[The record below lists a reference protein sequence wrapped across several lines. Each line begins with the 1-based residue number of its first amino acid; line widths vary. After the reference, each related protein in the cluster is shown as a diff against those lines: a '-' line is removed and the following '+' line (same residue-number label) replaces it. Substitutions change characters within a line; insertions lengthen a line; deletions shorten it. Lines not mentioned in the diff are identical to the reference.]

1 MQSTVGADDDLSGNI
16 LRRSPKHHLNVRFA
30 LELVEDLTVELEGD
44 FYSSYF
50 ADNANSV
57 ASVFTRDERINLR
70 MSYDRQNWRYWVN
83 VLNLTDTLEDRATFS
98 RGVMTFRTVDG
109 LSYYAGASYRF

>member
-50 ADNANSV
+50 ADNANSA

-83 VLNLTDTLEDRATFS
+83 VLNLSLIHI
-98 RGVMTFRTVDG
+98 
-109 LSYYAGASYRF
+109 